1 MTDQINEEFRTINVQ
16 RGKNNYFQ
24 CSVSVPVIGVPTMKG
39 VSVTVVAS
47 DDKGYFLNFKRI
59 EDELMGQLE
68 YTGIPVK

>member
-1 MTDQINEEFRTINVQ
+1 
-16 RGKNNYFQ
+16 
-24 CSVSVPVIGVPTMKG
+24 